1 MSVIPKCPFCN
12 STEQPK
18 SIEQEHDMT
27 TLLVLY
33 CASCGSILGA
43 ADLSQHYPTFGGDPS
58 PRAEGSS

>member
-33 CASCGSILGA
+33 CASCGSILGT